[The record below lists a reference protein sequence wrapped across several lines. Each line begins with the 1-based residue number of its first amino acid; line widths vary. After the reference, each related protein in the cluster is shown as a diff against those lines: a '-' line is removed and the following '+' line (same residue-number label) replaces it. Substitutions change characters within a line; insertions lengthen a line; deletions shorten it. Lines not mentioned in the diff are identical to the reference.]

1 MGIILLTGGVV
12 VSVKMGGGNNLHN
25 LDMFL
30 VFLLILANDC
40 VRRIIHGQ
48 IDKPDLWPELPRGLA
63 LIAFITPIL
72 WVVAT
77 SQEVNLPP
85 PGAGV
90 EELQIISREVEKA
103 AQEGD
108 VLFLEQ
114 RQLLAFDF
122 IENIPLVP
130 EYELK
135 EVMDHAMAGD
145 ETYFRGFYQ
154 DLEGGR
160 FSLIVASGMS
170 LAKHRVPHSF
180 EEESE
185 AWRKYVAVKLF
196 DWYSPAIKLDDVGV
210 WLYKPVIGNED

>member
-1 MGIILLTGGVV
+1 
-12 VSVKMGGGNNLHN
+12 
-25 LDMFL
+25 
-30 VFLLILANDC
+30 
-40 VRRIIHGQ
+40 
-48 IDKPDLWPELPRGLA
+48 
-63 LIAFITPIL
+63 
-72 WVVAT
+72 
-77 SQEVNLPP
+77 
-85 PGAGV
+85 
-90 EELQIISREVEKA
+90 LQIISREVERA
-103 AQEGD
+103 VEDGD
-108 VLFLEQ
+108 VLFINQ
-114 RQLLAFDF
+114 RQLLAFGH

-135 EVMDHAMAGD
+135 EVMEHAMAGD
-145 ETYFRGFYQ
+145 EAYFRGFYQ

-160 FSLIVASGMS
+160 FSLIIASGMS